1 MNENSKGSSHT
12 SPALPDVKALFDLI
26 LSIDKT
32 SQSVRFRFRTEDIYL
47 IGFKM
52 EPNGIWYAFDD
63 TKQLIQGSQSLGF
76 DSTYKAKIVNMSIGF
91 ESLKQAIINLATG
104 NDRNARP
111 HDLTIAIMM
120 TSESVRFKP
129 VAELMQCALHKHDK
143 PLVIESWVEQ
153 LVHNW
158 EDLCEFVHLS
168 NSKSGVK
175 NEELKKIQKR
185 LEDKH
190 LKVPYNFDRDRP
202 GRDLG
207 SGFEVWGL
215 GLGLDSSLGFG
226 VRGPGVS
233 LSGSE
238 FGSGSESGFR
248 LGSGRSARSGPSL
261 GSYGPVHSR
270 IGLCHGMV

>member
-1 MNENSKGSSHT
+1 MAMRKIKFEEKFQIKIGVAGEYLQFINKVRQNLGNMNENSKGSSHT

-202 GRDLG
+202 GEKETQLVDLKIIPPKIIEIMG
-207 SGFEVWGL
+207 IMIKFKDE
-215 GLGLDSSLGFG
+215 
-226 VRGPGVS
+226 
-233 LSGSE
+233 
-238 FGSGSESGFR
+238 
-248 LGSGRSARSGPSL
+248 
-261 GSYGPVHSR
+261 
-270 IGLCHGMV
+270 